1 MAAGNFTATNTQWGY
16 AVSVTGGT
24 GPTTT
29 VIVPKGKP
37 VKLKGVLMGGQA
49 TTDIFTLSDGDG
61 EQIVAVASGTK
72 DATPASIPLYG
83 IRTDGLQIVHGG
95 VSSTG
100 EMSIFTE

>member
-1 MAAGNFTATNTQWGY
+1 MAAGNFTATQSQWGY
-16 AVSVTGGT
+16 AVSVSGGT

-29 VIVPKGKP
+29 IIKAKGNP

-61 EQIVAVASGTK
+61 NQIVAVASGVK
-72 DATPASIPLYG
+72 DADPVSIPLYG
-83 IRTDGLQIVHGG
+83 LRCDGIQITHGG

-100 EMSIFTE
+100 EMAIFTE